1 MSLWESQ
8 SNILVAP
15 VVVLLYSLTAS
26 HTGCTAFGWKKSQL
40 CWHWLQSTSEGLLT
54 LLLGLSTRVGLR
66 HTASRQLLLE
76 NTIWI
81 QIVSQAIFLN
91 FIFCELHACQNRK
104 SGLVPHCSHLQKI
117 VPPFLPHQPWKYH
130 ILIIQMASTWQC
142 TTKFN
147 LVLLNNN
154 HMWRQTSTIALGD
167 HLYLG
172 K

>member
-1 MSLWESQ
+1 METQGSFWIKHYSVLNPTAVPFSRNPTSLWEFQ

-76 NTIWI
+76 NIIWI
-81 QIVSQAIFLN
+81 QIVSQAIF
-91 FIFCELHACQNRK
+91 FKLHIVWVTCL
-104 SGLVPHCSHLQKI
+104 SEQKI
-117 VPPFLPHQPWKYH
+117 WISPSLFTFTEDHPPIPAPPTLKISHSDHSYGFH
-130 ILIIQMASTWQC
+130 MAMYNQ
-142 TTKFN
+142 
-147 LVLLNNN
+147 
-154 HMWRQTSTIALGD
+154 I
-167 HLYLG
+167 
-172 K
+172 